1 MAEIK
6 KGRPTTTAKKQTS
19 KTPTTKKPA
28 SKTTTTN
35 KKGPAKKGPAKK
47 KGTSWWQQH
56 WPQLLALV
64 FLVLSVLAIFR
75 IGLLGVYFANAVRW
89 MIGGSYQLFLVCFL
103 LMLLVVVAYNQW
115 PKKIKTNHYIGF
127 TLLYMGIAL
136 AGSIVLFSKMN
147 AHSNLMGMVSQ
158 YIAQD
163 VNNRAV
169 STPVGGG
176 MIGAILYQGIYVL
189 MGNFGAWLIDV
200 LLIAGGLVMLLNI
213 SLKEVFDN
221 FFHLAE
227 GTGDYVQDKATEVHE
242 NVTEKVSD
250 FKVRQRKPMADVFR
264 DDPFGAPTAEEKK
277 QQLPDA
283 SATEA
288 IDLAQAAVN
297 ADPLQA
303 SSTEFK
309 MPEIVAP
316 TARHAQDTASS
327 AIAPNTVIDD
337 KATASVT
344 QAPSAKLNDQTAA
357 SVTHTPKH
365 HDQTRASVVQAPDIP
380 LPTDDDA
387 PMEAHVSDP
396 DFDADR
402 IVQQADAQIAPVT
415 FGEELPEEDFSD
427 APLTHADVIGHNDA
441 ATNPKTT
448 PHQNNVGHVEP
459 STKSEPTADVDA
471 SGLGTV
477 IDDAHY
483 QLPSTDLLT
492 EIGSTDQTA
501 ERDALN
507 EKALILHE
515 TLKSFHINATVEKV
529 VLGPTVTQY
538 EIKPAVGVKVSKIQ
552 NLADDLALS
561 LSAKS
566 LRIEAPIPGKNV
578 VGIEV
583 ANDQQATVGFK
594 DMVEEAEIDTEH
606 PLTVPIGRGVTSGVV
621 KMDLTKMPHL
631 LIAGST
637 GSGKSVAINGI
648 LASILLQAKPSQVR
662 LMLVDPK
669 KVELSVYNDIPHLIT
684 PVVSD
689 PKKASLGLKKVVAE
703 MDRRFKLLADEGVR
717 NMEGYN
723 RYVEKQ
729 NAKDPSTQ
737 LQKMPYLVVIID
749 ELADLMMTS
758 SVSGDVENS
767 IVRIAQL
774 GRAAGIHMIVATQ
787 RPSVDIITGLIKAN
801 VPSRMAFAVSSGV
814 DSRTIL
820 DQNGAEKLLGRG
832 DMLFAPIGSNGPQ
845 RVQGAFIS
853 DEDVENLTDFIKEQS
868 EAQYDESMTVSD
880 AEVQSLDQN
889 GGADELDELW
899 DEVLEFVLRANGAS
913 TSSIQRHFKI
923 GYNRAG
929 RMIDDMSDRGLIGP
943 QNGSKPR
950 EINFTAD
957 MLPSLKRSTPN
968 QN

>member
-1 MAEIK
+1 MAETKQNRPKQTSKPKTPRKPAAKSGQK
-6 KGRPTTTAKKQTS
+6 KRPAKKKQTS
-19 KTPTTKKPA
+19 WLA
-28 SKTTTTN
+28 V
-35 KKGPAKKGPAKK
+35 
-47 KGTSWWQQH
+47 H
-56 WPQLLALV
+56 WPQLTALG
-64 FLVLSVLAIFR
+64 LSLLSVLAIFKV
-75 IGLLGVYFANAVRW
+75 GLLGKFFANVMRW
-89 MIGGSYQLFLVCFL
+89 CIGGSYQLFLVIL
-103 LMLLVVVAYNQW
+103 LVPLLVVIAYNQW
-115 PKKIKTNHYIGF
+115 PKKIKKNQYVGF
-127 TLLYMGIAL
+127 TLFYLGL
-136 AGSIVLFSKMN
+136 CLSGSILLFTKMN
-147 AHSNLMGMVSQ
+147 IHTDFMGHISE
-158 YIAQD
+158 YIRQD
-163 VNNRAV
+163 VVNAAV

-176 MIGAILYQGIYVL
+176 MIGAGLYQVSHL
-189 MGNFGAWLIDV
+189 LLGNFGAWLVAI
-200 LLIAGGLVMLLNI
+200 LLILSGVIVTFNVPI
-213 SLKEVFDN
+213 REVFDN
-221 FFHLAE
+221 FFNLAE
-227 GTGDYVQDKATEVHE
+227 GTGDYVQVKANTVHE
-242 NVTEKVSD
+242 TVTEKVSD
-250 FKVRQRKPMADVFR
+250 FKTRQKHAMTDVFN
-264 DDPFGAPTAEEKK
+264 DDPFGAGK
-277 QQLPDA
+277 QDQEAKLPDA
-283 SATEA
+283 TIGQLDDQSLNEVGNVEAT
-288 IDLAQAAVN
+288 
-297 ADPLQA
+297 
-303 SSTEFK
+303 STEFK
-309 MPEIVAP
+309 TPEIVAP
-316 TARHAQDTASS
+316 EAKTQDV
-327 AIAPNTVIDD
+327 IADSLPDTTMNTPVFDESGSFD
-337 KATASVT
+337 V
-344 QAPSAKLNDQTAA
+344 P
-357 SVTHTPKH
+357 P
-365 HDQTRASVVQAPDIP
+365 IP
-380 LPTDDDA
+380 PESDA
-387 PMEAHVSDP
+387 PQDSP
-396 DFDADR
+396 FGPTDFDANEV
-402 IVQQADAQIAPVT
+402 IQSPDATVEPVT
-415 FGEELPEEDFSD
+415 YGEDVSDDELDM
-427 APLTHADVIGHNDA
+427 PLTHADVVGHNDSQ
-441 ATNPKTT
+441 TSPKTK
-448 PHQNNVGHVEP
+448 PHQSNVGHVEP
-459 STKSEPTADVDA
+459 STKSVPTEDVDA

-483 QLPSTDLLT
+483 QLPSPELLT
-492 EIGSTDQTA
+492 EIGSTDQSA

-507 EKALILHE
+507 EKARILHE

-594 DMVEEAEIDTEH
+594 DMVEESGIDTKH

-689 PKKASLGLKKVVAE
+689 PKKASIGLKKVVAE
-703 MDRRFKLLADEGVR
+703 MDRRFKLLADAGVR
-717 NMEGYN
+717 NMDGYN

-729 NAKDPSTQ
+729 NAKDPSTV
-737 LQKMPYLVVIID
+737 LQTMPYLVVVID

-758 SVSGDVENS
+758 SVSGDVENA

-832 DMLFAPIGSNGPQ
+832 DMLFAPIGASGPQ

-853 DEDVENLTDFIKEQS
+853 DEDVENLTDFIKDQG

-880 AEVQSLDQN
+880 AEVQSLESGQN

-899 DEVLEFVLRANGAS
+899 DEVLEFVLRAGGAS
-913 TSSIQRHFKI
+913 TSSIQRHLKI

-929 RMIDDMSDRGLIGP
+929 RIIDDMSDRGLIGP

-950 EINFTAD
+950 EINFTAE
-957 MLPSLKRSTPN
+957 MLPGLKRQVKS
-968 QN
+968 

>member
-1 MAEIK
+1 MAETKQSRPKQASKSKTPRKPATKSGQK
-6 KGRPTTTAKKQTS
+6 KRPTKKKQTS
-19 KTPTTKKPA
+19 WLA
-28 SKTTTTN
+28 V
-35 KKGPAKKGPAKK
+35 
-47 KGTSWWQQH
+47 H
-56 WPQLLALV
+56 WPQLTALV
-64 FLVLSVLAIFR
+64 FSLLSVLAIFKV
-75 IGLLGVYFANAVRW
+75 GLLGKFFANVIRW
-89 MIGGSYQLFLVCFL
+89 FVGGSYQLFLVIL
-103 LMLLVVVAYNQW
+103 LVPLLVVIAYNQW
-115 PKKIKTNHYIGF
+115 PKKIKKNQYIGF
-127 TLLYMGIAL
+127 AMFYLGLCL
-136 AGSIVLFSKMN
+136 SGSILLFSKMN
-147 AHSNLMGMVSQ
+147 IHTDFITHVSD
-158 YIAQD
+158 YINQD
-163 VNNRAV
+163 MANAAV

-176 MIGAILYQGIYVL
+176 VLGAALYQVSHL
-189 MGNFGAWLIDV
+189 LLGNFGAWLVAI
-200 LLIAGGLVMLLNI
+200 LLIVIGVIVTFNVPVR
-213 SLKEVFDN
+213 EVFDN
-221 FFHLAE
+221 FFNLAE
-227 GTGDYVQDKATEVHE
+227 GTGDYVQVKANNVHE
-242 NVTEKVSD
+242 TVTEKVTD
-250 FKVRQRKPMADVFR
+250 FKERQKHAMTDVFN
-264 DDPFGAPTAEEKK
+264 DDPFGAGSQSQPPE
-277 QQLPDA
+277 LPDA
-283 SATEA
+283 SVGQLDDHQVDDGDGVEATSA
-288 IDLAQAAVN
+288 
-297 ADPLQA
+297 
-303 SSTEFK
+303 EFK

-316 TARHAQDTASS
+316 EAKPQETATTA
-327 AIAPNTVIDD
+327 TVDD
-337 KATASVT
+337 DFTM
-344 QAPSAKLNDQTAA
+344 P
-357 SVTHTPKH
+357 TPFA
-365 HDQTRASVVQAPDIP
+365 DGLPDEVPP
-380 LPTDDDA
+380 LPQERDA
-387 PMEAHVSDP
+387 PQDAYDSVS
-396 DFDADR
+396 DFDANQV
-402 IVQQADAQIAPVT
+402 IQSPDAAVEPVT
-415 FGEELPEEDFSD
+415 YGEDVSD
-427 APLTHADVIGHNDA
+427 ADLDMPLTHADVVGHNDSQ
-441 ATNPKTT
+441 TNPKTQA
-448 PHQNNVGHVEP
+448 HQSDVGHVEP
-459 STKSEPTADVDA
+459 STKSVPTEDVDA

-483 QLPSTDLLT
+483 QLPSPDLLT
-492 EIGSTDQTA
+492 EIGSTDQSA

-507 EKALILHE
+507 EKARILHE

-594 DMVEEAEIDTEH
+594 DMVEEAGIDTKH

-703 MDRRFKLLADEGVR
+703 MDRRFKLLADAGVR
-717 NMEGYN
+717 NMDGYN

-729 NAKDPSTQ
+729 NAKDPSTV
-737 LQKMPYLVVIID
+737 LQSMPYLVVVID

-758 SVSGDVENS
+758 SVSGDVENA

-832 DMLFAPIGSNGPQ
+832 DMLFAPIGASGPQ

-853 DEDVENLTDFIKEQS
+853 DEDVENLTDFIKDQG
-868 EAQYDESMTVSD
+868 EAQYDENMTVSD
-880 AEVQSLDQN
+880 AEVQSLESGQN

-899 DEVLEFVLRANGAS
+899 DEVLEFVLRAGGAS

-929 RMIDDMSDRGLIGP
+929 RIIDDMSDRGLIGP

-950 EINFTAD
+950 EINFTAE
-957 MLPSLKRSTPN
+957 MLPNLKRQS

>member
-1 MAEIK
+1 MAESK
-6 KGRPTTTAKKQTS
+6 NKRPAKKQQTPKSKKATKTTPKKQPKKNTQPRKKTS
-19 KTPTTKKPA
+19 SKKKP
-28 SKTTTTN
+28 
-35 KKGPAKKGPAKK
+35 
-47 KGTSWWQQH
+47 SWLAQH
-56 WPQLLALV
+56 WKQLAALV
-64 FLVLSVLAIFR
+64 GVLMSLIAISHL
-75 IGLLGVYFANAVRW
+75 GLLGKLLANMMRW
-89 MIGGSYQLFLVCFL
+89 MIGGTYQVFL
-103 LMLLVVVAYNQW
+103 LVLIVPLLVVVAYNQW
-115 PKKIKTNHYIGF
+115 PRKFTRNQYIGF
-127 TLLYMGIAL
+127 GMFYAGLCL
-136 AGSIVLFSKMN
+136 AGSILLFSKMN
-147 AHSNLMGMVSQ
+147 VHIDLMSHINTFIQ
-158 YIAQD
+158 QD
-163 VNNRAV
+163 INNRAV

-176 MIGAILYQGIYVL
+176 MLGAALYQLMYVL
-189 MGNFGAWLIDV
+189 MGNFGSWLLAI
-200 LLIAGGLVMLLNI
+200 LCMLGGGVMLFNI
-213 SLKEVFDN
+213 PLKEVFDN
-221 FFHLAE
+221 FFNLAE
-227 GTGDYVQDKATEVHE
+227 GTGDYVQVKANNVHE
-242 NVTEKVSD
+242 TVSEKVTD
-250 FKVRQRKPMADVFR
+250 YKTRQKHAMNDVFQ
-264 DDPFGAPTAEEKK
+264 DDPFGAMNEQQTRQAE
-277 QQLPDA
+277 QAGLPDA
-283 SATEA
+283 T
-288 IDLAQAAVN
+288 LAHLTPEEPVDDDQAKDVE
-297 ADPLQA
+297 PEVT
-303 SSTEFK
+303 STEFK

-316 TARHAQDTASS
+316 
-327 AIAPNTVIDD
+327 APHEKEPDVQM
-337 KATASVT
+337 A
-344 QAPSAKLNDQTAA
+344 QAPSPTEVAPLPSDEDEPP
-357 SVTHTPKH
+357 VTLAES
-365 HDQTRASVVQAPDIP
+365 DFNADEVVQN
-380 LPTDDDA
+380 
-387 PMEAHVSDP
+387 
-396 DFDADR
+396 FDQP
-402 IVQQADAQIAPVT
+402 VEPVT
-415 FGEELPEEDFSD
+415 YGDEAAAEQTDE
-427 APLTHADVIGHNDA
+427 PLTHADILGQAVPQA
-441 ATNPKTT
+441 AST
-448 PHQNNVGHVEP
+448 QNAGAVGHVEP
-459 STKSEPTADVDA
+459 KTTSEPVADVDA

-492 EIGSTDQTA
+492 EVGSTDQTA

-507 EKALILHE
+507 EKARILHE

-594 DMVEEAEIDTEH
+594 DMVEEAGIDTKH

-689 PKKASLGLKKVVAE
+689 PKKAALGLKKVVAE

-717 NMEGYN
+717 NIDGYN

-737 LQKMPYLVVIID
+737 LQTMPYLVVVID

-758 SVSGDVENS
+758 SVSSDVENA

-832 DMLFAPIGSNGPQ
+832 DMLFAPIGASGPQ

-853 DEDVENLTDFIKEQS
+853 DEDVENLTDFIKEQG
-868 EAQYDESMTVSD
+868 EAQYDESMAVSD
-880 AEVQSLDQN
+880 AEVQSMES
-889 GGADELDELW
+889 GGDGSGNELDELW
-899 DEVLEFVLRANGAS
+899 DDVLEFVLRAGGAS

-929 RMIDDMSDRGLIGP
+929 RIIDDMSDRGLVGP

-950 EINFTAD
+950 EINFTAE
-957 MLPSLKRSTPN
+957 MLPSLKRSA
-968 QN
+968 QAK